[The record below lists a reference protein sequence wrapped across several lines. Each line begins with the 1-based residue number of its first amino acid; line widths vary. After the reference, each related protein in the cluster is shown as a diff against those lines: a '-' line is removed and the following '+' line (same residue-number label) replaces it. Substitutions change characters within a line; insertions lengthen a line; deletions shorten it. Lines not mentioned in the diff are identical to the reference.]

1 MSSSILLNV
10 LDIYLD
16 TDNPRHNP
24 LNEQPEIIECLMKG
38 EKVKNLARH
47 IAGNGMNPLDLV
59 GVVKDDDD
67 NYVVVEGNR
76 RLCALHLLNDPGKA
90 PKGEVSYFQ
99 KLSESSDLFP
109 TSLNCVLF
117 DNLDEAN
124 VWMGIRHNGE
134 QDGIGIRNWDSKQR
148 TRHNGRINRKD
159 QNALALALIEYATEK
174 GLLKSGSSERIITTA
189 ARYLG
194 NPFVRETMYIISP
207 RSESEVKINASC
219 QEFNTVLKKFC
230 DDLVENTLVNS
241 RSRKDDWV
249 NYAKMLIEKG
259 IAPKNKVEPHLLS
272 ECLLSEAESGQKP
285 PGASENP
292 GSTGNPG
299 STDGG
304 SKPSGKP
311 GPEDGNDSGGPGK
324 ESRPQNPDYRKFIVP
339 PDFRPGINN
348 KILRRVF
355 EEMRKIEVTECPL
368 AVSQVTRAFLENLY
382 ILFHESVTGSYTQQQ
397 THSLMDKII
406 KEIGLDSTLS
416 KSEKNALAAL
426 RRVQSNELNVL
437 SPKTL
442 GANAH
447 GGIYPDP
454 TQLKREF
461 DNIAEIIKYML
472 KRI

>member
-47 IAGNGMNPLDLV
+47 IVGNGMNPLDLV
-59 GVVKDDDD
+59 GVVKDSDN

-159 QNALALALIEYATEK
+159 QNALALALIEYATLK
-174 GLLKSGSSERIITTA
+174 DLLKSDSSERIITTA

-194 NPFVRETMYIISP
+194 NPFVRETMCIISP
-207 RSESEVKINASC
+207 RSESEVKINASW
-219 QEFNTVLKKFC
+219 QEFDAVLKKFC

-241 RSRKDDWV
+241 RSRKDDWI

-272 ECLLSEAESGQKP
+272 ECLLSKP
-285 PGASENP
+285 EFASKPSSSNENP
-292 GSTGNPG
+292 SSAGNP
-299 STDGG
+299 G

-311 GPEDGNDSGGPGK
+311 VSEDGNNNNDKSK
-324 ESRPQNPDYRKFIVP
+324 DSRPQNPDYRKFIVP
-339 PDFRPGINN
+339 LDFRPGINN

-355 EEMRKIEVTECPL
+355 EEMRKIEIAECPL

-406 KEIGLDSTLS
+406 KEISLDSTLS